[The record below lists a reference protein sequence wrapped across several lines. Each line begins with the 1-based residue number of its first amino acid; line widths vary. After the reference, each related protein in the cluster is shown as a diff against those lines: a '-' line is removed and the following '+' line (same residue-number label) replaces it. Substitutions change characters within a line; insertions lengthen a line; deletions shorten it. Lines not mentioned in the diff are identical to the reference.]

1 MRRQGLFRLFGVLL
15 GLAAIILLLVTVL
28 LASPAGSRWLID
40 RAAAFAPGTLVIRQI
55 TGTLL
60 TGLVADG
67 IDYRLDDTRLQAGR
81 LELAID
87 PAGLLRGGLSVRRL
101 AIEDAVYQ
109 TPATD
114 TGSTAFTPPERIPLP
129 FAFDVKALSIRRL
142 SLQLGT
148 QETVIDELDLSA
160 HAGPVAGL
168 RITRLHLAMAGA
180 SAELGAR
187 AALHT
192 PYPFSATLDWRGR
205 LPDGMDGAGHA
216 TLEGDV
222 YGLRLDHRLN
232 APFVIDTRGEVRLDA
247 GAPAVALEGEW
258 DGLRWPLQ
266 AAAEYR
272 SAHGRYTLNGV
283 PGNYRYTL
291 AGDFEGAEIPPLEV
305 EAKGS
310 GTTDGLAFDEL
321 TVAGLDGRLDANGT
335 LDWKAGLAIDL
346 GVEGGGVNP
355 GLLWPDW
362 PGKLGIRTRLL
373 AEVRDEDYNVRLRDA
388 RLDGTLHER
397 PVSALGDVTFRAG
410 GVESEQLVIRSGDN
424 GLTLSG
430 RLAERLDIEFNVD
443 AQKLEQL
450 VPDLA
455 GSITGTGS
463 LHGEPSQ
470 PGGRIEWSGSGL
482 RYQDDVIGALKGR
495 VVLDGQQPQ
504 RSTAYLEATHLHLG
518 GVVASR
524 LRLDAQGW
532 IEQHRLQLT
541 AVADAGSTLATLQGG
556 YAGGRWSGSLTR
568 ADLDLRALGDWRLR
582 EPVPLELGENRLK
595 PVTACWA
602 AEPSSVCLDGSWQAT
617 GGWRAKARL
626 AALPLKRLS
635 GLFDVPGRIDGE
647 LDVEADASGSKGKTV
662 ANLQARSAQGTLRID
677 AEGESPYISRYRN
690 AEVIARYGEEK
701 AGADFRVDLAEGH
714 ARGKIEAKL
723 RGNTVDDYPL
733 NGELE
738 LAVPDISFINALLTE
753 VSTTVGSA
761 AAKLQLQ
768 GSVGAPRL
776 SGYAEILQGRMLVP
790 DLGLELTDI
799 GLRAQGKGTELL
811 TLSGSARSDKGTV
824 NLSGG
829 VRLDPG
835 AHWPFHLDIEG
846 KQFGVAR
853 LPEASVTANPALN
866 LSGDSRRVEVKG
878 SVGIPTARIE
888 AKQLPES
895 AVRVSGDQVI
905 VVESESEPQS
915 APGADKTALVVDVRV
930 KLGDAVYFQ
939 GLGLATQLTGN
950 LRLRSLADGDIV
962 GEGVLKLKKGTYE
975 GYGQKLVIQQGRLLF
990 TGPLDNPALDIRATR
1005 TAGNVVAGIQ
1015 ITGTLQSPLATVYS
1029 DPVMTEAEAMS
1040 YLLTG
1045 RPLSS
1050 TSSTESQAIT
1060 AAVGYGASNP
1070 LTKDITEAIGVDLGV
1085 ESGATEE
1092 ESMVSVGKQLSE
1104 QLRVEYLY
1112 GLFNE
1117 AWKMKFTYEL
1127 SRFFSLTGESGLEQ
1141 AIDLNL
1147 TVDR

>member
-1 MRRQGLFRLFGVLL
+1 M
-15 GLAAIILLLVTVL
+15 ILLLVTAL
-28 LASPAGSRWLID
+28 LASSAGSRWLIE
-40 RAAAFAPGTLVIRQI
+40 RSVSFAPGTLVIRQI
-55 TGTLL
+55 TGSLL
-60 TGLVADG
+60 SGVVVDG
-67 IDYRLDDTRLQAGR
+67 IGYRLDDTRLQAAR

-87 PAGLLRGGLSVRRL
+87 PAGLLRGSLRVRRL

-109 TPATD
+109 APATD
-114 TGSTAFTPPERIPLP
+114 TDSTAFTPPERIPLP
-129 FAFDVKALSIRRL
+129 FGLDVETLGIRRL
-142 SLQLGT
+142 TVQLGT

-168 RITRLHLAMAGA
+168 RIKRLHLAMAGV
-180 SAELGAR
+180 SAELGGR

-192 PYPFSATLDWRGR
+192 PFPFTATLDWRGR

-222 YGLRLDHRLN
+222 NGLRLDHRLT
-232 APFVIDTRGEVRLDA
+232 APFVITTRGELRLDA
-247 GAPAVALEGEW
+247 GATAVALEGEW

-266 AAAEYR
+266 GAAEYR
-272 SAHGRYTLNGV
+272 SAHGRYTLNGI
-283 PGNYRYTL
+283 PANYRYTL
-291 AGDFEGAEIPPLEV
+291 AGDFEGAEIPPLDV
-305 EAKGS
+305 QAKGN
-310 GTTDGLAFDEL
+310 GTNDGLAFDEL
-321 TVAGLDGRLDANGT
+321 TVAGLDGRLDASGM
-335 LDWKAGLAIDL
+335 LDWTAGLSIDL

-373 AEVRDEDYNVRLRDA
+373 VEVSEEDYNVRLRDA

-397 PVSALGDVTFRAG
+397 PVSALGDVTFDGG
-410 GVESEQLVIRSGDN
+410 GVESERLVIRSGDN

-430 RLAERLDIEFNVD
+430 RLAEQLDIDFNLD
-443 AQKLEQL
+443 APKLAQL

-455 GSITGTGS
+455 GSITGSGS
-463 LHGEPSQ
+463 LHGEPAQ

-482 RYQDDVIGALKGR
+482 RYQDDAVGTLKGR
-495 VVLDGQQPQ
+495 VVLDGEKPQ
-504 RSTAYLEATHLHLG
+504 RSTAFLEASDLQLG
-518 GVVASR
+518 GVIAAR
-524 LRLDAQGW
+524 LRLEAQGW

-541 AVADAGSTLATLQGG
+541 AAADEGNALATLQGS
-556 YAGGRWSGSLTR
+556 YAGGRWSGRLDR
-568 ADLDLRALGDWRLR
+568 ADFDLSALGDWRLR
-582 EPVPLELGENRLK
+582 ETVPLELDENRLK
-595 PVTACWA
+595 PVAACWTA
-602 AEPSSVCLDGSWQAT
+602 QPSSLCLDGSWRAAA
-617 GGWRAKARL
+617 GWSAKARL

-635 GLFDVPGRIDGE
+635 GLLAVPGQIDGV
-647 LDVEADASGSKGKTV
+647 LDVEADASGSKGNTV

-677 AEGESPYISRYRN
+677 TDGESPYLSKYRD
-690 AEVIARYGEEK
+690 AEVIARYGEET
-701 AGADFRVDLAEGH
+701 ASADFRVDLAEGH
-714 ARGKIEAKL
+714 ARGNIEAKL
-723 RGNTVDDYPL
+723 RGKTVDAYPL

-738 LAVPDISFINALLTE
+738 LSVPDIGFINALQTE
-753 VSTTVGSA
+753 VSTTGGSA

-776 SGYAEILQGRMLVP
+776 SGDAEILQGKMLVP
-790 DLGLELTDI
+790 DLGIELTDI

-824 NLSGG
+824 GLSGE

-835 AHWPFHLDIEG
+835 AHWPFYLDIEG
-846 KQFGVAR
+846 KQFGVMR
-853 LPEASVTANPALN
+853 LPEASVTANPALK

-888 AKQLPES
+888 VKQLPES

-905 VVESESEPQS
+905 VGENEPEPQS
-915 APGADKTALVVDVRV
+915 ATGADKTALVIDVSV
-930 KLGDAVYFQ
+930 KVGDDVHFQ
-939 GLGLATQLTGN
+939 GLGLSTQLAGN
-950 LRLRSLADGDIV
+950 LRLRSLADGELV
-962 GEGVLKLKKGTYE
+962 GDGVLKLKKGTYE
-975 GYGQKLVIQQGRLLF
+975 GYGQKLAIQQGRLLF
-990 TGPLDNPALDIRATR
+990 TGPLDNPALDVRATR
-1005 TAGNVVAGIQ
+1005 TAGTVVAGIQ

-1029 DPVMTEAEAMS
+1029 DPVMTDAEAMS

-1050 TSSTESQAIT
+1050 TASTESQAIT
-1060 AAVGYGASNP
+1060 AAVGLGASNP
-1070 LTKDITEAIGVDLGV
+1070 LTKNITEPLGVDLGV

-1104 QLRVEYLY
+1104 QLHVEYLY

-1127 SRFFSLTGESGLEQ
+1127 NRFFSLTGESGLEQ
-1141 AIDLNL
+1141 AIDLNV